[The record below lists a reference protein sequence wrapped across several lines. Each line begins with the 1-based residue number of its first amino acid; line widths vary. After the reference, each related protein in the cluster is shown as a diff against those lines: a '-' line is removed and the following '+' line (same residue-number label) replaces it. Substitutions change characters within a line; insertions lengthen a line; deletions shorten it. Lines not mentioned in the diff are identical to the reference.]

1 MTNSLHL
8 TLHHARRL
16 RGVPAA
22 AVKALVRRF
31 LILSEP
37 EGTGHA
43 WGQLDI
49 LFTGNAGIRPYK
61 QASFGL
67 DEVTDVITMT
77 YAPTPVQPEWSG
89 ELIINTERALEVGP
103 RFGGADR
110 ELALYLA
117 HGIDHL
123 TGGVDDTPAERR
135 RMRRRELGWL
145 KHAAREGLLT
155 PLAPFGAPPP

>member
-1 MTNSLHL
+1 
-8 TLHHARRL
+8 
-16 RGVPAA
+16 
-22 AVKALVRRF
+22 
-31 LILSEP
+31 
-37 EGTGHA
+37 
-43 WGQLDI
+43 
-49 LFTGNAGIRPYK
+49 
-61 QASFGL
+61 
-67 DEVTDVITMT
+67 VTDVITMT

-103 RFGGADR
+103 RFGGAGR

-145 KHAAREGLLT
+145 KHAAREGLLE